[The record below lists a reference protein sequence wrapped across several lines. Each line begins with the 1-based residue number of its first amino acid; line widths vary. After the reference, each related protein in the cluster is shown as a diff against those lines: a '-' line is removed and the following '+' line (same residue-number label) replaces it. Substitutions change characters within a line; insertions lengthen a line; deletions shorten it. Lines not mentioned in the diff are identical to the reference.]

1 MPDEKWGWD
10 PGYRPD
16 DPRYGLSPEELA
28 AHYEKRPAQFTLR
41 CTYAPDALEKRD
53 GAMAAHVAW
62 LADHRDMI
70 RFAGPL
76 LAEDGTTP
84 TGTFFILDVP
94 DRAAAEAFIAG
105 EGFNKAG
112 MFSDIEIK
120 RYACSKPWSMADIK
134 VEDGMQ
140 MFVCECIDGPDAA
153 TLRPQTAAA
162 HHAYQGSIIDRY
174 IAHGPLRTDDCVGL
188 VGSLFIIE
196 VADRAAAEKLVNE
209 EPMTAG
215 GVFKEVRIHRWR
227 YGKSLS

>member
-1 MPDEKWGWD
+1 MADNAGNLG
-10 PGYRPD
+10 GYRTD
-16 DPRYGLSPEELA
+16 DPRHGLSGQALIDYYKARPSQFYIRSMYKPDSLDVRA
-28 AHYEKRPAQFTLR
+28 RAMDAHL
-41 CTYAPDALEKRD
+41 
-53 GAMAAHVAW
+53 AHVRA
-62 LADHRDMI
+62 HREQI
-70 RFAGPL
+70 QFAGPL
-76 LAEDGTTP
+76 LSDDGQTP
-84 TGTFFILDVP
+84 IGTMCIINVP
-94 DRAAAEAFIAG
+94 DRAAAQAYAAG
-105 EGFNKAG
+105 DGYAKAG
-112 MFSDIEIK
+112 LLEAPEIIRFVSSK
-120 RYACSKPWSMADIK
+120 RLTQHDRAADPAL
-134 VEDGMQ
+134 Q